1 MEIQFL
7 YGAKGGAFQAAI
19 IDAALNAGM
28 VIRKKYPFVSLE
40 VPVWSEFLRVVW
52 RACADCSRDCRGQE
66 IVKGLP
72 VTVYQ
77 NGKPYFTRV
86 WYDID
91 AKGLRYV
98 SLY

>member
-1 MEIQFL
+1 MEVKFL

-19 IDAALNAGM
+19 IAAALNAGK
-28 VIRKKYPFVSLE
+28 VLRRKYPFVSLE
-40 VPVWSEFLRVVW
+40 VPEWSEFLSIVW
-52 RACADCSRDCRGQE
+52 RACADCSRDSRGQE

-72 VTVYQ
+72 VSVFHG
-77 NGKPYFTRV
+77 GKEYFTRV
-86 WYDID
+86 WYDVD